1 MLGLQN
7 RLERTA
13 MARLQNE
20 PLAAAD
26 RRAIRAVAD
35 DGHEPCRK
43 DIARFGKTGAAR
55 SARRE

>member
-1 MLGLQN
+1 
-7 RLERTA
+7 
-13 MARLQNE
+13 
-20 PLAAAD
+20 
-26 RRAIRAVAD
+26 VAD